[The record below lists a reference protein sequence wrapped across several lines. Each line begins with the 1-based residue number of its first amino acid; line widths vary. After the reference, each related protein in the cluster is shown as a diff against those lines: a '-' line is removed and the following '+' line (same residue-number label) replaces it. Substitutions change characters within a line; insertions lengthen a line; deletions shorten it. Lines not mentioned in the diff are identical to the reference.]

1 MSVGIRVVSLILRRV
16 GFAAG
21 LGGDV
26 VLAVGVLALAVVP
39 GEDAE
44 MEVNSLDGLA
54 ERKILLTC

>member
-16 GFAAG
+16 DIAAG

-54 ERKILLTC
+54 ERKMLLTC